1 MKNPPAGWP
10 RISNSVYYDD
20 PRRAIDWLVRAFGF
34 EVRLKVE
41 GDDGSIVH
49 SELTFG
55 DGLIF
60 VGDAGKATAKNG
72 ALRASPQS
80 VGGANTQ
87 QMCIYVDDVDAACAR
102 GAGRCLGDA
111 ATSRP
116 RRGDRGG
123 LRRPSF
129 AVTVPRLDSS
139 RGPGLS
145 PGSWA
150 ARARAVPSAERG
162 G

>member
-20 PRRAIDWLVRAFGF
+20 PRRAIDWLVSAFGF

-60 VGDAGKATAKNG
+60 VGDAAKASCEKWCGARFTAIRWRG
-72 ALRASPQS
+72 EYAA
-80 VGGANTQ
+80 
-87 QMCIYVDDVDAACAR
+87 DVY
-102 GAGRCLGDA
+102 
-111 ATSRP
+111 
-116 RRGDRGG
+116 
-123 LRRPSF
+123 LRR
-129 AVTVPRLDSS
+129 RC
-139 RGPGLS
+139 
-145 PGSWA
+145 
-150 ARARAVPSAERG
+150 
-162 G
+162 